1 MAAVARGGKRAW
13 EYLRRWSAYGKA
25 WRRRQAGR
33 GLAESAPFPVRLQT
47 GADLKAARWGL
58 LAWEDPEEPGGGT
71 PFWAVAPTLE
81 AATSPGTTPLLP
93 WLDEVGAALSGLR
106 LAGGELILKIELGR
120 TAAQLRIATGRVP
133 GPEDGVV
140 GEHDLLRAPSAFIA
154 RLEDACALVSGTN
167 PREGGGWGTKTRNS

>member
-1 MAAVARGGKRAW
+1 MARGGQRAW
-13 EYLRRWSAYGKA
+13 EYLRRWSAYDRA
-25 WRRRQAGR
+25 WRRRRAGP
-33 GLAESAPFPVRLQT
+33 GLSESAPFPLRLQT
-47 GADLKAARWGL
+47 GADLKAERWGL
-58 LAWEDPEEPGGGT
+58 LAWEDPAGPCGSS

-81 AATSPGTTPLLP
+81 AGTSPEAEPLMP

-106 LAGGELILKIELGR
+106 LAGGGLILKIELGCA
-120 TAAQLRIATGRVP
+120 AAQLRIATGRVP

-154 RLEDACALVSGTN
+154 CLDDACALVSGAD